1 MSVHASQLKLPVSEI
16 ALDYGRRPEGSSSKL
31 STYRD
36 GAKILWMFAMLMK
49 ETQPLRFFG
58 AFALFFLRV
67 AALLLMT
74 PVLIE
79 FAADRPRAAHA
90 DLGAVGRPAALVDA
104 GGGDR
109 ADPRFGIARPRR
121 AEAHLLSLHA
131 VAAGSNGANARA
143 KPPKAEPG
151 KTPRAA

>member
-31 STYRD
+31 STFRD

-58 AFALFFLRV
+58 AFALFFL
-67 AALLLMT
+67 ASSLALMT

-79 FAADRPRAAHA
+79 YRRDRPRAAHA
-90 DLGAVGRPAALVDA
+90 DLGAVGRPAAA
-104 GGGDR
+104 CR
-109 ADPRFGIARPRR
+109 CWPW
-121 AEAHLLSLHA
+121 
-131 VAAGSNGANARA
+131 
-143 KPPKAEPG
+143 
-151 KTPRAA
+151 